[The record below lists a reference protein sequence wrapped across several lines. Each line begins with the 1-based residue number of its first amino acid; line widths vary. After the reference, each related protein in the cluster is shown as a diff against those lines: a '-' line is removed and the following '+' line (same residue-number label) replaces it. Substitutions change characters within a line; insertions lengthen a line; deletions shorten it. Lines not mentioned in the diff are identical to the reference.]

1 MNRGGGGR
9 LRDSNRRDMATSS
22 SGVHSAVIGWR
33 EDRRPHHRHLTRAH
47 VRPELSGSR
56 SLLCLL
62 GERGGLKRGDA
73 MFAREETHRIANFY
87 GFCFD
92 GGRGGS
98 HMSADP
104 DYSHLARMP
113 LSFMGTAKKF
123 RRFTQMI

>member
-1 MNRGGGGR
+1 MRPRTSAGDWGKADDGGNDDNDDNDDDKDGVGEHAGFVMNRGGGGR

-62 GERGGLKRGDA
+62 
-73 MFAREETHRIANFY
+73 
-87 GFCFD
+87 
-92 GGRGGS
+92 
-98 HMSADP
+98 
-104 DYSHLARMP
+104 
-113 LSFMGTAKKF
+113 
-123 RRFTQMI
+123 